1 MSILKEKETFLLD
14 MDGTIF
20 LGNELIDGA
29 LDFLDKIKTSGR
41 RYIFLTNNSSKN
53 KLSYVEKLHNLG
65 IEALPEEIFTSGEAT
80 TRYLKRFKEGAR
92 IFLLGTPALEEEFL
106 AEGFTLVKER
116 GHDIDY
122 VVLGFDTTLT
132 YDKLWGA
139 CEYIAKGV
147 EYIATHP
154 DFNCPLP
161 NDAFMPDAGAM
172 AALIEA
178 STGKTPKVIGKP
190 NKEVVESIADK
201 YKLDPSS
208 MVMVGDRLYTDVQTG
223 INAGITSVVVFSGE
237 TKENDY
243 SKSSIRADFSFP
255 SVKQMITEI

>member
-1 MSILKEKETFLLD
+1 

-29 LDFLDKIKTSGR
+29 LDFLDTLKQNGKK
-41 RYIFLTNNSSKN
+41 YIFLTNNSSKN
-53 KLSYVEKLHNLG
+53 KLSYVDKLGNLG
-65 IEALPEEIFTSGEAT
+65 IKADKEEIFTSGEAT
-80 TRYLKRFKEGAR
+80 TRYLKRFKPGAR
-92 IFLLGTPALEEEFL
+92 VYLLGTSALEEEFES
-106 AEGFTLVKER
+106 EGFKLVKER
-116 GHDIDY
+116 GQEIDY

-132 YDKLWGA
+132 YEKLWGA
-139 CEYIAKGV
+139 CEYIAHGV

-178 STGKTPKVIGKP
+178 STGKKPKVIGKP
-190 NKEVVESIADK
+190 NKEVVESISDK
-201 YKLDPSS
+201 YNLDKSQ

-223 INAGITSVVVFSGE
+223 INAKITSVVVFSGE
-237 TKENDY
+237 TKEKDY
-243 SKSSIRADFSFP
+243 ETSDIKADFSFP